1 MPTNVSYEGIL
12 ETLLGLGAGFLLV
25 TALISLAICILII
38 VSGFKIFKKMGMPGW
53 WCIIP
58 YFGSY
63 METRAVYGIGWWFLI
78 PSLPALLS
86 LLGVGGVLLTIL
98 NIVSFVYT
106 LKFDMDFA
114 RVMGKQW
121 WFGLILLFLPYIAMP
136 MLAFGSAQYKGPRL
150 GGPLAM

>member
-98 NIVSFVYT
+98 NIISFVYT

-150 GGPLAM
+150 GGPLTM